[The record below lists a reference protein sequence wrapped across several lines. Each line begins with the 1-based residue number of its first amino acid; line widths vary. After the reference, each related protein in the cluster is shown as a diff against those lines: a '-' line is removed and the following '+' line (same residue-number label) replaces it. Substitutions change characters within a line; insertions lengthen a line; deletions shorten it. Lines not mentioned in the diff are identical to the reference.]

1 MMNKKKFK
9 KLLGHRV
16 YIEIPENPDSK
27 LIVDENTKD
36 ALAQEMLKKMS
47 RLKVYAVGSLVE
59 GIQEGDEILVDP
71 KKLPEAYRVPIGDDQ
86 YVALISSFDIIHIW

>member
-1 MMNKKKFK
+1 MKKTKKFK

-16 YIEIPENPDSK
+16 YIEIPEKPDSK

-59 GIQEGDEILVDP
+59 GIEEGDEVLVDP

-86 YVALISSFDIIHIW
+86 YVALVSSFDIIHIW